1 MIQSIDQLEV
11 GLRIK
16 TLKEAV
22 LACRARQEQVKAEEA
37 EYLDHLAKAESEVSG
52 YEGYELSGLVSDNP
66 YTKPTPAP
74 EGDPTATP
82 APETR

>member
-22 LACRARQEQVKAEEA
+22 LACRARQDQVKAEEA
-37 EYLDHLAKAESEVSG
+37 AYLDHLAKAEAEVSG
-52 YEGYELSGLVSDNP
+52 YEGYELSGLIPDNP
-66 YTKPTPAP
+66 YTKQTKQPEPTP
-74 EGDPTATP
+74 
-82 APETR
+82 